1 MSNCTHLG
9 TPEQEKSLRE
19 GMKKLKGTAGATMPA
34 LQLAQGIYE
43 YLPMSVQRFVA
54 DELSLS
60 LEEVYG
66 VATFYSQFTLQAKGK
81 YKIGVCLG
89 TACYVRG
96 SGALVEKLEKMLS
109 VKAGQT
115 TKDGLFTL
123 DCTRCIGCC
132 GLAPVMTIND
142 DVYGK
147 ATPEKLDD
155 ILSMYK

>member
-1 MSNCTHLG
+1 MNLG
-9 TPEQEKSLRE
+9 TQEQEKAIRGVLSQ
-19 GMKKLKGTAGATMPA
+19 LKGTEGATMPA
-34 LQLAQGIYE
+34 LQHAQEIYG
-43 YLPMSVQRFVA
+43 YLPMSVQQFIA

-60 LEEVYG
+60 LEEIYG
-66 VATFYSQFTLQAKGK
+66 VATFYSQFTLHPKGK

-109 VKAGQT
+109 IKAGQT

-132 GLAPVMTIND
+132 GLAPVMTINE

-147 ATPEKLDD
+147 ASPEKLDD
-155 ILSMYK
+155 ILDMYK